1 MLLIG
6 CVYQRNLRAFK
17 KRGPLPLLPGGR
29 EGEHDAHAVA
39 AYDTSNTMC
48 YSCSDIFA
56 WEDVEARM
64 AESKT
69 AGVMVARGALIK
81 PWLFTEIKEKRTW
94 DIRSSERLDMLKRC
108 VA

>member
-1 MLLIG
+1 MCISAICG
-6 CVYQRNLRAFK
+6 RSK

-29 EGEHDAHAVA
+29 EGEHDAHAIRWCSSSVRHVQH
-39 AYDTSNTMC
+39 NV